1 MSEAEAVEK
10 SYGDNRRCH
19 TFQYVNAL
27 VTLKNGE
34 TVKFRASE
42 LEVWV
47 DGRLEIVFE
56 DSETGANR
64 YCSIPAGGYI
74 KLEMAVSS
82 ENAGTAEENPKD
94 NATLSHIQERV
105 EKYWVQRES

>member
-1 MSEAEAVEK
+1 MSKAEAVEK
-10 SYGDNRRCH
+10 GYGDNRRCR

-34 TVKFRASE
+34 TVRYKASE

-56 DSETGANR
+56 VETGANR

-82 ENAGTAEENPKD
+82 ENAETAEENPKD
-94 NATLSHIQERV
+94 NATLPFIEKRV
-105 EKYWVQRES
+105 ERY

>member
-19 TFQYVNAL
+19 TFQHVNAS
-27 VTLKNGE
+27 VTLNNSE
-34 TVKFRASE
+34 TVNFRASE

-82 ENAGTAEENPKD
+82 ENAETAEENPKD
-94 NATLSHIQERV
+94 NATLPSIEKRV
-105 EKYWVQRES
+105 EQY

>member
-1 MSEAEAVEK
+1 MSKAEAAEK
-10 SYGDNRRCH
+10 TEKPYGDNRRCR
-19 TFQYVNAL
+19 TFQHVNAW

-34 TVKFRASE
+34 TVEYTASE

-56 DSETGANR
+56 DSETGATR

-82 ENAGTAEENPKD
+82 ENAETAEENPKD
-94 NATLSHIQERV
+94 NATLPSIEKRV
-105 EKYWVQRES
+105 KQY

>member
-1 MSEAEAVEK
+1 MSKVEAAEK
-10 SYGDNRRCH
+10 TEKPYGDNRRCR
-19 TFQYVNAL
+19 TFQYVNAW

-34 TVKFRASE
+34 TVEYTASE

-56 DSETGANR
+56 DSDTGANM

-82 ENAGTAEENPKD
+82 ENPKD

>member
-1 MSEAEAVEK
+1 MSKAEAAEK
-10 SYGDNRRCH
+10 PYGDNRRCR

-34 TVKFRASE
+34 TVEYKASE
-42 LEVWV
+42 LEMWV

-56 DSETGANR
+56 GKKTNR

-82 ENAGTAEENPKD
+82 ENAETAEEKTKD
-94 NATLSHIQERV
+94 NATLPFIEKRV
-105 EKYWVQRES
+105 EQY